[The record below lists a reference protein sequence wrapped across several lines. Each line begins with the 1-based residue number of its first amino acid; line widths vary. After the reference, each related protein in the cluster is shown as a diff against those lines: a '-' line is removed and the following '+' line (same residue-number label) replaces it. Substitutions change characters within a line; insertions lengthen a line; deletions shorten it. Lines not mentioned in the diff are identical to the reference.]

1 MSDGTY
7 RDIEDIKA
15 ALKAAANYL
24 AKTPYA
30 SKDLMFV
37 SKAIEKYLS
46 NKQPTLDQAFGIKKG
61 KGQYNREFDEEL
73 MKKVGIVD
81 KELSE
86 GKAWK
91 TICELQGYHPNDF
104 KKIYDR
110 YMPRLREKI
119 REEMADKI
127 KYSDIDPFGE

>member
-1 MSDGTY
+1 MGDEAY
-7 RDIEDIKA
+7 QDIDDIKA
-15 ALKAAANYL
+15 ALKATANYL
-24 AKTPYA
+24 AKTPNA
-30 SKDLMFV
+30 SKDLIFV
-37 SKAIEKYLS
+37 SKAIENYLS
-46 NKQPTLDQAFGIKKG
+46 NKQPTLDQAFGIKMG
-61 KGQYNREFDEEL
+61 KGQYKREFDEEL

-127 KYSDIDPFGE
+127 KFSDIDPFAD